1 MAKVILKPGDAPKLL
16 PGEVTQTQ
24 LDAWKAK
31 FGEVHII
38 TVTVDK
44 EDKAVG
50 YYKKPDRHVLANVV
64 NMMHLGQVFESRE
77 FLAQNTWLGG
87 DARQQNNDDVAIPAQ
102 VSLSAALNFLK
113 AETAK
118 Y

>member
-1 MAKVILKPGDAPKLL
+1 MAKKLITPESAAKLL
-16 PGEVTQTQ
+16 AGGVTQTQ

-31 FGEVHII
+31 YGEVHII

-44 EDKAVG
+44 DDKSVG
-50 YYKKPDRHVLANVV
+50 YYRKPDRHVLANVV

-77 FLAQNTWLGG
+77 FLANNTWLGG